1 MEVIKKTVT
10 TEVVDKVVSCDGKF
24 TRYITDM
31 IPFEKA
37 RIDIEEYESKLSVVL
52 WERMIDRGVLHEVS
66 AHGDIPNDKMT
77 PEQKYERFLANTI
90 DTLVDAGCGNY
101 GYFVF
106 KPETEQDIVDLLTYA
121 KTDCDAEDIW
131 FPREEDKDI
140 LLSCTRSNLVPG
152 HKYLYCEHCDG
163 YKHLYRLDDFRAK
176 LNKVIDSLEE
186 F

>member
-24 TRYITDM
+24 TSYISDTK
-31 IPFEKA
+31 PFEKA
-37 RIDIEEYESKLSVVL
+37 KSEVEEYESKLSVVL
-52 WERMIDRGVLHEVS
+52 WERMIDRGLLHEING
-66 AHGDIPNDKMT
+66 HGDIPNDKMT

-90 DTLVDAGCGNY
+90 DTLVDSGCGNH

-121 KTDCDAEDIW
+121 KTDSESEDMW
-131 FPREEDKDI
+131 FPREEDKDM
-140 LLSCTRSNLVPG
+140 LLSCTRGNFVPG